1 MGNSPARSVIDVGSV
16 IADTYKIEALIG
28 RGGMGAVFVASHNRL
43 PGKKVAIKLLHAELH
58 GEEVLARFR
67 REAEIAS
74 RLGHPNIVAV
84 HDFNVMPDGTPYLV
98 LDYLEGQTL
107 AQRIKQGPI
116 PLEQI
121 MSIVRQIGSALAAA
135 HREGIVHRD
144 LKPQN
149 IFLIGTEVDGRMVE
163 IAKVLD
169 FGISKIVGSQTVK
182 TQESTLLGTPQYMA
196 PEQATGQHDSVDQRT
211 DVFALGSI
219 VYEMLNGHPAFSGAS
234 IPEVVFKVVYEQP
247 APMNADVPASI
258 AQAVQQA
265 MAKPANDRFATV
277 GGFVEALTGVAL
289 TNFRPSMV
297 ALPDV
302 GLATGSKRISNHEAL
317 ANTMGSGDF
326 TPPPQLAH
334 APVPVV
340 RPTSPTVDSTSRPLD
355 VGRAPTS
362 AAPAPAK
369 KPWALI
375 AAILFG
381 VVAAAAVTI
390 AVLRSP
396 GDPGGS
402 TSASPAPEVAVV
414 TPADKVEVAA
424 AGEPKAAALTGSGA
438 TPSAGSE
445 TPDTTKPDT
454 TKPDTTKPDTAVAT
468 KPDAT
473 KPDTAVATKPDATKP
488 DKQTKP
494 DKPVTKPDKQTKPGP
509 FGGASTQPPA
519 ASPDEDGTARD
530 QLLRAEAALASGDT
544 GEAQRLAS
552 AVINSADAR
561 PVQLARAFAIKG
573 VVACRKD
580 RDPELAV
587 AAIRQL
593 RGNRMAKQRILKACR
608 DVGIEIDH
616 R

>member
-1 MGNSPARSVIDVGSV
+1 MANSPAGSVIDVGSV

-28 RGGMGAVFVASHNRL
+28 RGGMGAVFVASHARL
-43 PGKKVAIKLLHAELH
+43 PGKKVAIKLLHAELV
-58 GEEVLARFR
+58 GEEILARFR

-107 AQRIKQGPI
+107 AQRLKEGPI
-116 PLEQI
+116 PLDQI

-247 APMNADVPASI
+247 APMSPEVPSTVAD
-258 AQAVQQA
+258 AVRQA
-265 MAKPANDRFATV
+265 MAKPAAERFATV

-289 TNFRPSMV
+289 TNFRPSMSV
-297 ALPDV
+297 LPEV
-302 GLATGSKRISNHEAL
+302 GLATGSKRISNHDAL

-326 TPPPQLAH
+326 TPPPPI
-334 APVPVV
+334 APVSGAVV
-340 RPTSPTVDSTSRPLD
+340 RGSSPTVDSTSRPID
-355 VGRAPTS
+355 VGTTPTS
-362 AAPAPAK
+362 APPAPAK
-369 KPWALI
+369 KPWALV
-375 AAILFG
+375 AAVIFG
-381 VVAAAAVTI
+381 AIAAAAVTI
-390 AVLRSP
+390 VVL
-396 GDPGGS
+396 GGSDKPATS
-402 TSASPAPEVAVV
+402 TSAAPGPEVAVV

-424 AGEPKAAALTGSGA
+424 SGQPKAAALTGSGDTGAGPPVA
-438 TPSAGSE
+438 TQTDT
-445 TPDTTKPDT
+445 TPDPGTPDPGTPDPGNPDSTKQQKAVAQTPVTQKPVAQKPVAQKPAKPDT
-454 TKPDTTKPDTAVAT
+454 LGGHTA
-468 KPDAT
+468 
-473 KPDTAVATKPDATKP
+473 
-488 DKQTKP
+488 
-494 DKPVTKPDKQTKPGP
+494 GR
-509 FGGASTQPPA
+509 QPT
-519 ASPDEDGTARD
+519 DDDGTARD
-530 QLLRAEAALASGDT
+530 HLQRAEAALISGDT
-544 GEAQRLAS
+544 AEASRLAS
-552 AVINSADAR
+552 AVINSADAK
-561 PVQLARAFAIKG
+561 PGQQGRAHSIKG
-573 VVACRKD
+573 VIACRKN
-580 RDPELAV
+580 RDPELA
-587 AAIRQL
+587 AAAVRQIRGARTMKL
-593 RGNRMAKQRILKACR
+593 RVIKACHE
-608 DVGIEIDH
+608 VGIELEQ

>member
-1 MGNSPARSVIDVGSV
+1 MANSPARSAIDVGSV

-28 RGGMGAVFVASHNRL
+28 RGGMGAVFVASHARL
-43 PGKKVAIKLLHAELH
+43 PGKKVAIKLLHAELV
-58 GEEVLARFR
+58 GDEVLARFR

-107 AQRIKQGPI
+107 AQRIKDGPI
-116 PLEQI
+116 PLDQI

-149 IFLIGTEVDGRMVE
+149 IFLISTEVDGRLVE

-211 DVFALGSI
+211 DVFALGAI

-247 APMNADVPASI
+247 APMSAAVPATV
-258 AQAVQQA
+258 AAAVKQA

-289 TNFRPSMV
+289 TNFRPSISSM
-297 ALPDV
+297 PEV
-302 GLATGSKRISNHEAL
+302 GLATGSKRISNQDAL

-326 TPPPQLAH
+326 TPPPQVVH
-334 APVPVV
+334 APAAVV
-340 RPTSPTVDSTSRPLD
+340 CASSPTVDSTSRPIDL
-355 VGRAPTS
+355 GTAPTS
-362 AAPAPAK
+362 APPAPVK

-375 AAILFG
+375 AAVLFG
-381 VVAAAAVTI
+381 VIAAAAVTI
-390 AVLRSP
+390 VLVR
-396 GDPGGS
+396 GS
-402 TSASPAPEVAVV
+402 GEPTTSTPAAPEVAVV

-424 AGEPKAAALTGSGA
+424 AGEPKAATFGGSPPTGA
-438 TPSAGSE
+438 V
-445 TPDTTKPDT
+445 PDTTKPDT
-454 TKPDTTKPDTAVAT
+454 TKPDPTKPDPTT
-468 KPDAT
+468 PDPT
-473 KPDTAVATKPDATKP
+473 TPDP
-488 DKQTKP
+488 KQTKP
-494 DKPVTKPDKQTKPGP
+494 DPKQTKPDRP
-509 FGGASTQPPA
+509 ARGGASTAAPPA
-519 ASPDEDGTARD
+519 ADDDATARD
-530 QLLRAEAALASGDT
+530 QLHRAEAALVSGDT
-544 GEAQRLAS
+544 AEAARLAVT
-552 AVINSADAR
+552 VINSADAK
-561 PVQLARAFAIKG
+561 PAQQARAYAIKG
-573 VVACRKD
+573 VIACRKN
-580 RDPELAV
+580 RDAEE
-587 AAIRQL
+587 AAAALRQIRWRPL
-593 RGNRMAKQRILKACR
+593 KQRVIQACR
-608 DVGIEIDH
+608 DVGVELDQ
-616 R
+616 RR